1 MQISHAQKHIRD
13 PFYGDIFVE
22 NFAYILFF
30 KLPTVDHRSK
40 NFVKDR
46 FQKGAL
52 IQHLMV

>member
-52 IQHLMV
+52 IQHLKV